1 MAEATQAAVSALDRT
16 SVGSDLPAGLL
27 DTVQAGVFQT
37 VYRGVPFLKSPFDI
51 AIYLQLLW
59 RLKPKTVIE
68 VGAKH
73 GGSALWFADMMAAQ
87 GIAPRVLSVDIELIV
102 KFTDP
107 RITFIEGD
115 AKALEAA
122 LPASLLD
129 SCEGPFLVVEDSSHR
144 YEDCT
149 AVLSFFHDRLKPGD
163 YIIVED
169 GVLSQFADGRYA
181 KWKDGPNRAVRDFV
195 AAHPGGYEIDASL
208 CDHFG
213 RNITYNPN
221 GWLRRL

>member
-1 MAEATQAAVSALDRT
+1 MVRAFDQ
-16 SVGSDLPAGLL
+16 DLPQDLL
-27 DTVQAGVFQT
+27 DTVQAGVFRT

-51 AIYLQLLW
+51 ALYLQLLA
-59 RLKPKTVIE
+59 RLQPRTVIE
-68 VGAKH
+68 IGAKH
-73 GGSALWFADMMAAQ
+73 GGSALWFADMMGVQ
-87 GIAPRVLSVDIELIV
+87 GVPDPRVISVDIELIA

-115 AKALEAA
+115 AGDLGKV

-129 SCEGPFLVVEDSSHR
+129 ACERPFLVIEDSSHL
-144 YEDCT
+144 YEHCS
-149 AVLSFFHDRLKPGD
+149 AVLNFFHDRLHPGD

-169 GVLSQFADGRYA
+169 GVLSHFADGRYA
-181 KWKDGPNRAVRDFV
+181 KFKDGPNRAVSEFLEAR
-195 AAHPGGYEIDASL
+195 PQSYEIDLSL

-213 RNITYNPN
+213 RNVTYNPN